1 VFCEFIAQLLYSK
14 EFAMQALMIMWSNIE
29 VSNARAMAEK
39 PKLNFEARRQ
49 IAQLLK

>member
-1 VFCEFIAQLLYSK
+1 
-14 EFAMQALMIMWSNIE
+14 MQALMIMWSNIE